1 MQHNVYGLVIT
12 VMDEEKVLEWS
23 FTSQYSEFSLV
34 GETVLHVSED
44 K

>member
-1 MQHNVYGLVIT
+1 MQHNLCGLVIT
-12 VMDEEKVLEWS
+12 VTDEKKVLDWS